1 MDYHFHG
8 EEIYLTLSNG
18 TIQRY
23 KISISETNTGELNL
37 TLLEPPMTVYT
48 TDGEN
53 TVGSITIDWL
63 NNIIYWIEVEG
74 SDTKVH
80 TCTCTVYT

>member
-48 TDGEN
+48 TDGGN

-80 TCTCTVYT
+80 IYIYKCT